1 MGKPYAKEVER
12 LQETYRAAIVE
23 DGGLC
28 ARKFAP
34 LFENPLIAIG
44 SGGSLTAAH
53 LAALLHVET
62 TGHLARAM
70 TPLETTSTSLRFDKM
85 SLVFLTAGGSN
96 ADIIG
101 SYRHLMRTEPSAS
114 LIICAR
120 QKSQLAKIA
129 ARHPHS
135 GLVEFDLASGKDGF
149 LATNSLLATSIIL
162 TKGYANVTRMDSS
175 STVLPETLEELL
187 GWEVGFESGLSRLR
201 SECASIWGRPTTVL
215 LHGYWS
221 QPAAIDFE
229 SKFTEASIGH
239 LQIADYRHFAHGRHN
254 WIGQRP
260 TDCAVISLE
269 TPQDEHIAKETLSLI
284 PAAVPRVRIQ
294 TGGNG
299 ARGALEAIVYSLC
312 LTQLAGEARDID
324 PGRPDVSDFGR
335 TLYHL
340 NVYANGQ
347 SRRSTPANLRKI
359 AIERKAG
366 VSVDQ
371 LARLGTIDN
380 WLQAYKAFVDRLGDG
395 SLAGVVLDFDG
406 TLIACDDRDS
416 PIHEDLSAQLVRLLE
431 LGLTIGVATGRGDS
445 VHAAL
450 RSALPKRLA
459 KSVVIGFHNGAI
471 ISPLSEDAPSV
482 AIDRP
487 STDLEGLFARLQ
499 AQEFLSLSARMR
511 LGCGQITIFPLPG
524 ISREYVW
531 DALRAA
537 MSGCSSPGMNVWRS
551 SHSIDITPA
560 TVSKRLVVSHLRK
573 LSPALAVG
581 GILCIGDMGK
591 WPGNDYDLLREPL
604 SLSVDEVSPDP
615 ETCWRLSPEGVR
627 GVEATLWY
635 LNRIEMRE
643 GKVIYNHP

>member
-1 MGKPYAKEVER
+1 M
-12 LQETYRAAIVE
+12 E
-23 DGGLC
+23 DGGPH
-28 ARKFAP
+28 ATKFAP
-34 LFENPLIAIG
+34 LLANPLIAVG
-44 SGGSLTAAH
+44 SGGSLTSAH

-85 SLVFLTAGGSN
+85 SLIFLTAGGSN

-114 LIICAR
+114 LIVCAR
-120 QKSQLAKIA
+120 QRSQLAKIA
-129 ARHPHS
+129 ARHPYS
-135 GLVEFDLASGKDGF
+135 GLVEFDLPSGKDGF
-149 LATNSLLATSIIL
+149 LATNSLLATAIIL
-162 TKGYANVTRMDSS
+162 TKGYGGGAGTAGGSS
-175 STVLPETLEELL
+175 GLPDELDDL
-187 GWEVGFESGLSRLR
+187 MGWEDGFESGLARLR
-201 SECASIWGRPTTVL
+201 SECVPIWGRPTTVL

-260 TDCAVISLE
+260 ADCAVISLE
-269 TPQDEHIAKETLSLI
+269 TPQDGHIAKETLSLI
-284 PAAVPRVRIQ
+284 PASVPRVRIQ
-294 TGGNG
+294 IGGRG

-312 LTQLAGEARDID
+312 LAQLAGEARDID

-340 NVYANGQ
+340 NVYRNGLG
-347 SRRSTPANLRKI
+347 RRSAPTNLRRI

-371 LARLGTIDN
+371 LARLGTIDS
-380 WLQAYKAFVDRLGDG
+380 WQQAYKAFVDRLGEG
-395 SLAGVVLDFDG
+395 GLAGIVLDFDG
-406 TLIACDDRDS
+406 TLIGCDDRDA
-416 PIHEDLSAQLVRLLE
+416 PIPEELSAQLVRLLE

-445 VHAAL
+445 VHASL
-450 RSALPKRLA
+450 RSALPKRFA

-471 ISPLSEDAPSV
+471 ISPLSEEAPTAS
-482 AIDRP
+482 IDRP
-487 STDLEGLFARLQ
+487 SAELEGLFARLQ

-524 ISREYVW
+524 ISREYVC

-537 MSGCSSPGMNVWRS
+537 MDGGSSPGMNVWRS
-551 SHSIDITPA
+551 SHSIDITPPM
-560 TVSKRLVVSHLRK
+560 VSKKLVVSHLRK

-635 LNRIEMRE
+635 LNRIQMRE

>member
-1 MGKPYAKEVER
+1 MGKPYAREVER

-23 DGGLC
+23 GGGPH
-28 ARKFAP
+28 APKFAP
-34 LFENPLIAIG
+34 LLGNPLIAVG

-62 TGHLARAM
+62 TGKLALAM
-70 TPLETTSTSLRFDKM
+70 TPLETIRTSLRFDQM
-85 SLVFLTAGGSN
+85 SLIFLTAGGSN

-101 SYRHLMRTEPSAS
+101 SYRHLMRMEPSAS
-114 LIICAR
+114 LIVCTR

-129 ARHPHS
+129 ARHPYA
-135 GLVEFDLASGKDGF
+135 GLIEFDLPSGKDGF
-149 LATNSLLATSIIL
+149 LATNSLLATAIIL
-162 TKGYANVTRMDSS
+162 TKGYRGSAGTTGGTSG
-175 STVLPETLEELL
+175 LPEELDDL
-187 GWEVGFESGLSRLR
+187 MGWEGGFEAGLARLR
-201 SECASIWGRPTTVL
+201 LECVPIWDKATTVL

-221 QPAAIDFE
+221 QPAAVDFE

-260 TDCAVISLE
+260 ADCAVISLE
-269 TPQDEHIAKETLSLI
+269 VPQDRHIAEETLSLI
-284 PAAVPRVRIQ
+284 PTAVPRVRIQ
-294 TGGNG
+294 LGGSG
-299 ARGALEAIVYSLC
+299 AKGALEAIVYSLC
-312 LTQLAGEARDID
+312 LAQLAGEARDID

-340 NVYANGQ
+340 NVYRNGQ
-347 SRRSTPANLRKI
+347 GRRSAPTNLRRI

-366 VSVDQ
+366 VSIDQ
-371 LARLGTIDN
+371 LARLGTIDA
-380 WLQAYKAFVDRLGDG
+380 WQEAYKAFVDRLGEG
-395 SLAGVVLDFDG
+395 WLAGVVLDFDG
-406 TLIACDDRDS
+406 TLIGCDDRDS
-416 PIHEDLSAQLVRLLE
+416 PIPDELSAQLVRLLE

-450 RSALPKRLA
+450 RSALPKKLA
-459 KSVVIGFHNGAI
+459 KSVMIGFHNGAI
-471 ISPLSEDAPSV
+471 ISPLSEDAPTAS
-482 AIDRP
+482 IDRP
-487 STDLEGLFARLQ
+487 STELEGLFARLQ
-499 AQEFLSLSARMR
+499 AHGFLSLSATMR

-531 DALRAA
+531 DGLRAA
-537 MSGCSSPGMNVWRS
+537 MDGRSLSGMNVWRS
-551 SHSIDITPA
+551 SHSIDINPGR
-560 TVSKRLVVSHLRK
+560 VSKRLVVSHLRR
-573 LSPALAVG
+573 LSPSLAVG

-591 WPGNDYDLLREPL
+591 WPGNDYDLLREPF

-635 LNRIEMRE
+635 LNRIETRE
-643 GKVIYNHP
+643 GKVVYNRP